1 VVTVSIVVLMM
12 EGVTSRKS
20 RLHNV
25 LWLSVVMTVERMLI
39 NISFDHCFIL
49 FQLTNTFLESCI

>member
-1 VVTVSIVVLMM
+1 MFVFTTTDFVETSGSEGGERDVLWCPGCCGVSEVVTVSIVVLMM

-25 LWLSVVMTVERMLI
+25 L
-39 NISFDHCFIL
+39 
-49 FQLTNTFLESCI
+49 